1 MSVKTIHS
9 KETSFLSGEKILESQ
24 RRTSKHNDGKQTGK
38 KKGVI
43 FAGDLNLKQ
52 DDIILNK
59 IKKQKRAMKTILDQY
74 QKDNMVDDNI
84 NKIKSHQ
91 KELDEEL
98 KVAASQYQSLKELR
112 QELKVT
118 YGMTDESEEEVNLS
132 LLEKSIYGDEALTK
146 EELEKLSSMGPL
158 TEYQKTAL
166 QYDAMMEVWKER
178 INYFKNGI
186 SSDTKSIIGINLEL
200 LKTHPMVDAQ
210 KEAAKVLE
218 AAIRETI
225 GMLVDETKDKFDEE
239 QEKKAEEAKEKQ
251 EKEQEEAEKLQK
263 LKEEKEKL
271 EQNRTEGA
279 NAPDL
284 TVTDT
289 VTVETADLE
298 QVRQETLS
306 ELMLEARKN
315 LLPEDTKGI
324 AVDEYI

>member
-9 KETSFLSGEKILESQ
+9 GNSNYLSGESIQESQ
-24 RRTSKHNDGKQTGK
+24 KKVSKNHHGKQTDK
-38 KKGVI
+38 NKGTI

-59 IKKQKRAMKTILDQY
+59 IKKQKKAMKTILDQY
-74 QKDNMVDDNI
+74 QKDKKVDDNI

-98 KVAASQYQSLKELR
+98 KFASGQYQSLKELR
-112 QELKVT
+112 RELKET
-118 YGMTDESEEEVNLS
+118 YGMTDDSEEEVNLS
-132 LLEKSIYGDEALTK
+132 LLEKSLYGNEPLTE
-146 EELEKLSSMGPL
+146 EELAKLSSMGAL

-166 QYDAMMEVWKER
+166 QYDAMMEVWKDR
-178 INYFKNGI
+178 INFYNNGI
-186 SSDTKSIIGINLEL
+186 SNDTKNIIAINLEL

-225 GMLVDETKDKFDEE
+225 GMLVDEAKDKFDEE
-239 QEKKAEEAKEKQ
+239 QEKQAEEAKEKQ

-263 LKEEKEKL
+263 QKEEKEKL
-271 EQNRTEGA
+271 ERERTEGT
-279 NAPDL
+279 NASSL

-289 VTVETADLE
+289 VIVEPVDFE
-298 QVRQETLS
+298 QVRQESLS